1 MATLREQI
9 KTQHDIA
16 EKTKFSELLL
26 SGNIPK
32 EVYAE
37 YLYNQYECYKA
48 LENKATELGLLKNFS
63 EVCRNVLMKQDLDEL
78 NQPNLKLY
86 PSTKAYIEFIK
97 NDPELK
103 DLMGHIYVRHFGD
116 MYGGQ
121 IIKSKIPSSG
131 KMYEF
136 TDRSGLISKLRAV
149 LTEDLGN
156 AANHCFQFVINLH
169 NEIADEYRL

>member
-1 MATLREQI
+1 MPTLKEQI
-9 KTQHDIA
+9 KEKHDIA
-16 EKTKFSELLL
+16 ENTKFTKLLL

-48 LENKATELGLLKNFS
+48 LEHYAAENLKDFPEILRAELIK
-63 EVCRNVLMKQDLDEL
+63 KDLDEL
-78 NQPNLKLY
+78 GEKDLKLHY
-86 PSTKAYIEFIK
+86 STEAYIAY
-97 NDPELK
+97 LK
-103 DLMGHIYVRHFGD
+103 HNPNPDKIMAHVYVRHFGD

-121 IIKSKIPSSG
+121 LIKSKVPSSG

-136 TDRSGLISKLRAV
+136 ENRSELIKKIREL
-149 LTEDLGN
+149 LTEDLGRE
-156 AANHCFQFVINLH
+156 ASHCFEFIILLH